1 MYLIS
6 ATCAML
12 YHFTLFVFFSSPMAT
27 SLWWIKI
34 INTQKNEYQF
44 TGEFPLSLR
53 RRQCRYDGSN
63 PELIV
68 CNDLASGN
76 SSDTRRLERQKA
88 DKWLYQHQWRHLANV
103 TGNSAAER
111 KTTKLIRTQTV
122 FRQWIIHF
130 VMRRIAYARFRCP
143 TT

>member
-1 MYLIS
+1 MYTVWFVTTNIVKLICQMCYAVS
-6 ATCAML
+6 FYFIC
-12 YHFTLFVFFSSPMAT
+12 VFSSMVN
-27 SLWWIKI
+27 SLWRIKI

-88 DKWLYQHQWRHLANV
+88 DK
-103 TGNSAAER
+103 
-111 KTTKLIRTQTV
+111 
-122 FRQWIIHF
+122 
-130 VMRRIAYARFRCP
+130 
-143 TT
+143 